1 MKIVCFIVLMLNGQK
16 MYEDEIY
23 LVRFASL
30 FFFSND
36 QLKLKILHMFSP
48 RTFIFFYCVFFLLLF
63 LL

>member
-36 QLKLKILHMFSP
+36 QLKLKILHMLSP